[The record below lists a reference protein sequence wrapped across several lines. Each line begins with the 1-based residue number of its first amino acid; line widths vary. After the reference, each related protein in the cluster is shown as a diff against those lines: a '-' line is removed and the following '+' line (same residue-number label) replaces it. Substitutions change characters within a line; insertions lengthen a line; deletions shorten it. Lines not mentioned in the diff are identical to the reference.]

1 MTEGVTWKEVMMD
14 SSLVSFFLNQSV
26 EIIMTISY
34 HTVMVI
40 EAVFQNRLGVKFAW
54 QFFKE
59 HIKEIYSRYGH
70 GLFLMSKVK
79 TSPQKK
85 N

>member
-1 MTEGVTWKEVMMD
+1 
-14 SSLVSFFLNQSV
+14 
-26 EIIMTISY
+26 
-34 HTVMVI
+34 MVI
-40 EAVFQNRLGVKFAW
+40 EAVFQNRLGVKFAR

>member
-26 EIIMTISY
+26 GIIMTISY
-34 HTVMVI
+34 HTVMV
-40 EAVFQNRLGVKFAW
+40 NRLGVKFAR